1 MKNKFFTFIAFFF
14 LSIAAYGQNNY
25 EEVVYLKNGSIIH
38 GMIVEWV
45 PNVSIKIKSGENLFV
60 YRLDEIEKLTK
71 ELVKSSG
78 SGEGGHDFG
87 FKPKGYTGNFE
98 IGFVDYPD
106 GDDLALVSF
115 TMVNG
120 YQFNPYFSMGLGVGG
135 EISSQGFY
143 NVPVFLDTKV
153 YFTKTRFAPY
163 FNFAVGYNVNFS
175 DDYFYGSATSHG
187 FLVNPSLGLRVALNK
202 KLGLTTTLGYRY
214 HGESVEGYYSNEF
227 VSLHA
232 VTLRWG
238 ILF

>member
-1 MKNKFFTFIAFFF
+1 
-14 LSIAAYGQNNY
+14 
-25 EEVVYLKNGSIIH
+25 
-38 GMIVEWV
+38 MIVEWV

-120 YQFNPYFSMGLGVGG
+120 YQFNPYSSMGLGVGG
-135 EISSQGFY
+135 EISGQI
-143 NVPVFLDTKV
+143 
-153 YFTKTRFAPY
+153 
-163 FNFAVGYNVNFS
+163 
-175 DDYFYGSATSHG
+175 
-187 FLVNPSLGLRVALNK
+187 K
-202 KLGLTTTLGYRY
+202 KLGRRVKNRY
-214 HGESVEGYYSNEF
+214 ISV
-227 VSLHA
+227 LK
-232 VTLRWG
+232 
-238 ILF
+238 